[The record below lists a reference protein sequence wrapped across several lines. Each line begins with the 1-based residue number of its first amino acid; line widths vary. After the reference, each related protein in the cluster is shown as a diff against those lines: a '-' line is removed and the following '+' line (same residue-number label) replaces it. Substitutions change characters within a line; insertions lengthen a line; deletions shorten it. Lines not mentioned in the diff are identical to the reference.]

1 MSPPPA
7 DKEAGPHSS
16 VERAQRLG
24 RFKNAALAS
33 AVIGFGLQL
42 AGTVT
47 GHTQLAQ
54 IGMGMFLFGLP
65 LFFVGLYLGRRL
77 QAASPPPPAEKRSV
91 KRTRRKKK

>member
-1 MSPPPA
+1 MSPPSAYDPA
-7 DKEAGPHSS
+7 AAAEK
-16 VERAQRLG
+16 AQRLG

-54 IGMGMFLFGLP
+54 VGMGMFLFGLP
-65 LFFVGLYLGRRL
+65 LFFVALYLGRRV
-77 QAASPPPPAEKRSV
+77 QAAAPPPPEKRPG
-91 KRTRRKKK
+91 KRPRRKRK

>member
-1 MSPPPA
+1 MSPPPR
-7 DKEAGPHSS
+7 DKETATAS

-47 GHTQLAQ
+47 GHSQLAQ
-54 IGMGMFLFGLP
+54 VGMGMFLFGLP

-77 QAASPPPPAEKRSV
+77 QQPAPAAPVEKRPG
-91 KRTRRKKK
+91 RRPRRKKK

>member
-1 MSPPPA
+1 MSPSA
-7 DKEAGPHSS
+7 NSS
-16 VERAQRLG
+16 MERAQRLS

-47 GHTQLAQ
+47 GQTQLAQ

-65 LFFVGLYLGRRL
+65 LFFVGLYLSRRR
-77 QAASPPPPAEKRSV
+77 QPATPPPAEKRPGKKS
-91 KRTRRKKK
+91 RRKRR

>member
-7 DKEAGPHSS
+7 TKETGSKPSL
-16 VERAQRLG
+16 ERAQRLG
-24 RFKNAALAS
+24 RFKNAALVS

-54 IGMGMFLFGLP
+54 VGMGMFLFGLP
-65 LFFVGLYLGRRL
+65 LFFVALYLGRRW
-77 QAASPPPPAEKRSV
+77 QPAAPVAPVEKGPAR
-91 KRTRRKKK
+91 RPRRRKK